1 VYRRLIEPLRSH
13 TGDKV
18 YELAARLLR
27 SARAC
32 HEALGTTAEFE
43 RYLALF
49 RADQKRKPNLMRLL
63 DRHGLSARR
72 GECGRAAPKLL

>member
-1 VYRRLIEPLRSH
+1 
-13 TGDKV
+13 
-18 YELAARLLR
+18 LLR

-32 HEALGTTAEFE
+32 HQALGTTAEFD

-63 DRHGLSARR
+63 DRHGLQARR
-72 GECGRAAPKLL
+72 RAPGIAAQGVLS

>member
-1 VYRRLIEPLRSH
+1 MLFRS
-13 TGDKV
+13 V
-18 YELAARLLR
+18 YEQAARLLR

-32 HEALGTTAEFE
+32 HEALGTTAEFD

-63 DRHGLSARR
+63 DRHGLTARR
-72 GECGRAAPKLL
+72 GEPGPAAPKLL